1 MFFCHI
7 ETLKCS
13 NLVVKNENIVDFRGF
28 RGHFRANSRSPVANE
43 KYLDHANSSLSLGV
57 L

>member
-28 RGHFRANSRSPVANE
+28 RGQIGANLCSAMADE
-43 KYLDHANSSLSLGV
+43 
-57 L
+57 